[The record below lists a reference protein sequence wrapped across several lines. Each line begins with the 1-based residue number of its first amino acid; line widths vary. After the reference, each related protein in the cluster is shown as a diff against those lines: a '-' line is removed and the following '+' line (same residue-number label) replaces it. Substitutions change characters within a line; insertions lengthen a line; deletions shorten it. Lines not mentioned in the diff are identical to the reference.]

1 MEKSFKSIAKEYGLY
16 LGAALT
22 LWTVIA
28 YVINLELL
36 VNFWMNLLIIPV
48 AIIAFG
54 VVSTAKSK
62 GILGGYMSFKEAF
75 TSYFITVAI
84 GIVISFVVSFILFN
98 VIDPEAANTLKE
110 ITTEKTISMMENF
123 GAPAEKIAEQVEAIE
138 NQNIF
143 SLKTQLLQI
152 AQSLVFFTIIGLIVA
167 LIMKKNKPETE

>member
-1 MEKSFKSIAKEYGLY
+1 MEKSFKSSAKEYGLY

-22 LWTVIA
+22 LWTVIGYA
-28 YVINLELL
+28 LNLELL
-36 VNFWMNLLIIPV
+36 VNFWVNLLILPV
-48 AIIAFG
+48 AIVIFG

-62 GILGGYMSFKEAF
+62 GILGGYMTFKQAF
-75 TSYFITVAI
+75 TSYFITVAL
-84 GIVISFVVSFILFN
+84 GIVISSVVSIILFN

-110 ITTEKTISMMENF
+110 IATEKTILMMERF
-123 GAPAEKIAEQVEAIE
+123 GAPPEKIAEQVEAME

-167 LIMKKNKPETE
+167 LIMKKSKPETE